1 MTMYVDIN
9 INGIY
14 PVDKISIS
22 RIKGKE
28 GEICTYHVLTETLSF
43 FIEHDYNDG
52 AHKLVELVCAEIYKR
67 TKRKSNQEP
76 EYSYGDYLDQ
86 GGH

>member
-1 MTMYVDIN
+1 MVESYIYQQGVSIYYDNECRNKYKRN
-9 INGIY
+9 IS
-14 PVDKISIS
+14 VDKISIS

-52 AHKLVELVCAEIYKR
+52 AH
-67 TKRKSNQEP
+67 N
-76 EYSYGDYLDQ
+76 
-86 GGH
+86 